1 VYSPTTRLLTIL
13 ERLQSRRSVSGPELA
28 AELEVDIRSVRR
40 YIASL
45 RDLGIPIDGE
55 PGRAGTY
62 RLRPGDRLPPVM
74 FTNPE
79 MIAVMLGL
87 AAVRELGLAEACG
100 ADSAIDKINRVLP
113 DSLRTQAQAIQ
124 GALSFVSRGDRAL
137 VSDTILANASLAA
150 YQQRQLWMDY
160 GGTRNEPTQ
169 RVVDLYGVTFY
180 GGNWYAVGFCH
191 LRDDFRT
198 FRLDRIIHHRLL
210 ETTFDRAPGFNAQEF
225 LRQSLSITP
234 GMWTAVI
241 LVDGEEEEIRS
252 RIPPELGQ
260 VSADGDHF
268 RWECRVS
275 DLEWMARVLMS
286 VDFPMQVIGP
296 LELQRTL
303 YAMAGRING
312 MISRAPDALV

>member
-1 VYSPTTRLLTIL
+1 MYSPTTRLLTIL

-62 RLRPGDRLPPVM
+62 RLRPGYRLPPVM

-87 AAVRELGLAEACG
+87 AAVREMGLAEACG

-124 GALSFVSRGDRAL
+124 TALSFVSRRDRAL
-137 VSDTILANASLAA
+137 VPDTVLANASLAT

-160 GGTRNEPTQ
+160 AGTRGEPTQ
-169 RVVDLYGVTFY
+169 RIVDLYGVTFH
-180 GGNWYAVGFCH
+180 GGNWYAVGYCN
-191 LRDDFRT
+191 LRNDFRT

-210 ETTFDRAPGFNAQEF
+210 DDTFVRVPGFSAQEF
-225 LRQSLSITP
+225 LWQSLSIAP

-241 LVDGEEEEIRS
+241 LVDGEEQEIRS
-252 RIPPELGQ
+252 RIPPELGH
-260 VSADGDHF
+260 VEPDGDRF

-275 DLEWMARVLMS
+275 DLEWMARVLMT
-286 VDFPMQVIGP
+286 VEFPMQVVGP
-296 LELQRTL
+296 PELHETL
-303 YAMAGRING
+303 NTMAGRITS
-312 MISRAPDALV
+312 MISRAPNAVL

>member
-1 VYSPTTRLLTIL
+1 M
-13 ERLQSRRSVSGPELA
+13 
-28 AELEVDIRSVRR
+28 RR

-62 RLRPGDRLPPVM
+62 RLRPGYRLPPVM

-87 AAVRELGLAEACG
+87 AAVREMGLAEACG

-124 GALSFVSRGDRAL
+124 TALSFVSRRDRAL
-137 VSDTILANASLAA
+137 VPDTVLANASLAT

-160 GGTRNEPTQ
+160 AGTRGEPTQ
-169 RVVDLYGVTFY
+169 RIVDLYGVTFH
-180 GGNWYAVGFCH
+180 GGNWYAVGYCN
-191 LRDDFRT
+191 LRNDFRT

-210 ETTFDRAPGFNAQEF
+210 DDTFVRVPGFSAQEF
-225 LRQSLSITP
+225 LWQSLSIAP

-241 LVDGEEEEIRS
+241 LVDGEEQEIRS
-252 RIPPELGQ
+252 RIPPELGH
-260 VSADGDHF
+260 VEPDGDRF

-275 DLEWMARVLMS
+275 DLEWMARVLMT
-286 VDFPMQVIGP
+286 VEFPMQVVGP
-296 LELQRTL
+296 PELHETL
-303 YAMAGRING
+303 NTMAGRITS
-312 MISRAPDALV
+312 MISRAPNAVL

>member
-62 RLRPGDRLPPVM
+62 RLRPGYRLPPVM

-87 AAVRELGLAEACG
+87 AAVREMGLAEACG

-124 GALSFVSRGDRAL
+124 TALSFVSRRDRAL
-137 VSDTILANASLAA
+137 VPDTVLANASLAT

-160 GGTRNEPTQ
+160 AGTRGEPTQ
-169 RVVDLYGVTFY
+169 RIVDLYGVTFH
-180 GGNWYAVGFCH
+180 GGNWYAVGYCN
-191 LRDDFRT
+191 LRNDFRT

-210 ETTFDRAPGFNAQEF
+210 DDTFVRVPGFSAHEF
-225 LRQSLSITP
+225 LWQSLSIAP

-241 LVDGEEEEIRS
+241 LVDGEEQEIRS
-252 RIPPELGQ
+252 RIPPELGH
-260 VSADGDHF
+260 VEPDGDRF

-275 DLEWMARVLMS
+275 DLEWMARVLMT
-286 VDFPMQVIGP
+286 VEFPMQVVGP
-296 LELQRTL
+296 PELHETL
-303 YAMAGRING
+303 NTMAGRITS
-312 MISRAPDALV
+312 MISRAPNAVL